1 MTGAIKLSILGI
13 SNLMQM
19 YGNFVG
25 RSPSKCIVWVGMT
38 NDPWVWLS
46 TYFHVLL
53 VNQIG
58 VVVDLVI
65 GPCMEIED

>member
-13 SNLMQM
+13 SNLMQ
-19 YGNFVG
+19 
-25 RSPSKCIVWVGMT
+25 IVVVILREEALQIGLVMT
-38 NDPWVWLS
+38 NDPWVRLS